1 MVYAVSISQEGLV
14 GEVQIPPKTTD
25 VLEWIRKKYKNT
37 NYQFQG
43 NILHPLNENAQLNLF
58 ACIANEDD
66 SMNQHLLPSPFN
78 EESYTGHIIILMS
91 VDDEEKYKPTASEYT
106 NLRSDDYALLYEEW
120 NFSNDEDDD
129 NEDDENGEDE
139 EIEEIEET
147 VPTVEDESNTKQV
160 YPTRII
166 QLKSKN
172 VFIDCAIR
180 DIIIQNFQELIG
192 DEHIV
197 KELEDSILHA
207 VSDESIKEGIEIDW
221 GNRIFWN
228 MYRNRAIS
236 LYENLRGTNSY
247 VKNTESWLEK
257 LKKNEISPR
266 SFVQLSSVE
275 LCPARWKD
283 VVSKVI
289 ENEKNLYSKSESA
302 SIMMWCSG
310 CKKKTKCDYY
320 QMQTRSADEPM
331 TTFVTCL
338 ECDRQWKF

>member
-25 VLEWIRKKYKNT
+25 VLEWIRKKYKNP

-43 NILHPLNENAQLNLF
+43 NLAHPLKENAQLNVF
-58 ACIANEDD
+58 ASIANEDD

-78 EESYTGHIIILMS
+78 EESYTGHIVILMS
-91 VDDEEKYKPTASEYT
+91 EDEEEKYKPTASEYT
-106 NLRSDDYALLYEEW
+106 NLRSDDYAILYEEW
-120 NFSNDEDDD
+120 NFSENDEEDNDEADNDEDDD
-129 NEDDENGEDE
+129 VDEPE
-139 EIEEIEET
+139 EIVQNVEEDI
-147 VPTVEDESNTKQV
+147 NTKQV
-160 YPTRII
+160 YPIRVI

-172 VFIDCAIR
+172 VFIECAIR
-180 DIIIQNFQELIG
+180 DVIIKNFQELIG
-192 DEHIV
+192 NEDIV

-207 VSDESIKEGIEIDW
+207 VSDDSIKEGIEIDW

-228 MYRNRAIS
+228 MYRNRAVS
-236 LYENLRGTNSY
+236 LYENLSGSSSY
-247 VKNTESWLEK
+247 VKNNENWLEK
-257 LKKNEISPR
+257 LKKGEITPR
-266 SFVQLSSVE
+266 SLVQLSSVE
-275 LCPARWKD
+275 LCPSRWKD
-283 VVSKVI
+283 VVNKVI
-289 ENEKNLYSKSESA
+289 ESEKNLYSKSESA

>member
-14 GEVQIPPKTTD
+14 GEVQIPAKTPD
-25 VLEWIRKKYKNT
+25 VLEWIRKKYKNP

-43 NILHPLNENAQLNLF
+43 NITHPLKDTFQLNLF
-58 ACIANEDD
+58 ACIADEDD
-66 SMNQHLLPSPFN
+66 VMNQHLLPSPFD
-78 EESYTGHIIILMS
+78 EESYAGNIVILMS
-91 VDDEEKYKPTASEYT
+91 EDEEEKYKATASEYT

-120 NFSNDEDDD
+120 SFSNEDEDENDEDE
-129 NEDDENGEDE
+129 NEEEEEEAEEAPAVVEDD
-139 EIEEIEET
+139 IIA
-147 VPTVEDESNTKQV
+147 KQI
-160 YPTRII
+160 YPTRLI
-166 QLKSKN
+166 QTKSKN

-180 DIIIQNFQELIG
+180 EVVIRNFQELIG
-192 DEHIV
+192 NEDIV

-228 MYRNRAIS
+228 IYRNRAIS
-236 LYENLRGTNSY
+236 LYENLRGSDSY
-247 VKNTESWLEK
+247 VQNNENWLQK
-257 LKKNEISPR
+257 LKNNEITPR
-266 SFVQLSSVE
+266 NLVQLTSID
-275 LCPARWKD
+275 LCPARWRD
-283 VVSKVI
+283 VLDKVI
-289 ENEKNLYSKSESA
+289 ESEKKLYSKSESA